1 MSIKYPGAGF
11 KRLSLVALLAALTT
25 PPPLTAQNAPSLEG
39 KVTGVEGRPLS
50 GVQVRATGAAGTQ
63 ALTNANGE
71 YRIAGLGG
79 GSVTLEVS
87 LIGFRTQTATVSLQ
101 EGQTVRRDFVMEVG
115 ALALEGIMVRGQVGQ
130 AEALNRQRTAPS
142 VRNVVSSEQIERF
155 PDATVPD
162 ALRRIPGVSARP
174 DRGETGFIF
183 IRGLS
188 PDLTTVTV
196 NGARLPSTA
205 QEGRGVELSSIPAEM
220 LESIEVIKAITPDM
234 HADAVAGSINL
245 QARRPTRPQFDG
257 RLESGSHSLSG
268 GSTYRGG
275 LTWGDVAGP
284 ISYVVG
290 GDIASQVRSTENT
303 QYTWGSWQG
312 QTVLNRLLLQ
322 QYPIDRTR
330 YSVNGTVNYTL
341 DEDSDFFVRG
351 LYSRYDTE
359 EERHRLLYRLDQGSR
374 TSASTATN
382 ARTYRQARRYKWERE
397 IWDFTAG
404 GIHSL
409 GDLTLDYHG
418 SVAMARRTEP
428 YRNYFFFRQTGV
440 DITADPSGDA
450 LFPVIG
456 VTNAKDVNNLS
467 DFRLMEYEWRL
478 DANRDDHLA
487 GGLNL
492 QVPLRLAGGGT
503 GSVKFGASVT
513 QREKERDTSEAVLD
527 QITGTFTMAPLGTA
541 SAGRAIT
548 SAAYPMG
555 PLLDWSKGAA
565 FYEQN
570 RQAFSGDPDEAAEA
584 AHTEDY
590 LANERVTALYGMA
603 TADFG
608 PLQVIA
614 GARYE
619 HTALDYDGKRLSFD
633 ATGAFQQVVPSKASA
648 SHGSLFP
655 GLHLRYRVDGG
666 TNVRF
671 AATRTIARP
680 DFLDLA
686 PNEYIRSDDEVVT
699 RGNPELTPATSFN
712 LDVLFERY
720 FASVGL
726 LQAGV
731 FRKDIR
737 DFAYTASSTIASG
750 PQSGF
755 QLLMPMNGARA
766 EVYGAEAAWQQRL
779 AFLPGA
785 LSGLGIYGN
794 VTLLHS
800 STDFGV
806 DGGRE
811 VRLPEQMN
819 QVANLALTYDLAGFS
834 ALVSANHQSN
844 FIDQVGSSAANDRF
858 GRERTQ
864 IDANVSQQITP
875 NVRAIVQLNNLTNEP
890 YTRYNGTMAT
900 PYEHEFEGFWGSVG
914 LRFNLR

>member
-1 MSIKYPGAGF
+1 MSTKYPGAGW
-11 KRLSLVALLAALTT
+11 KRLVLLAVLAALA
-25 PPPLTAQNAPSLEG
+25 PPLSAQSAPSLEG
-39 KVTGVEGRPLS
+39 QVTGVGGRPLS
-50 GVQVRATGAAGTQ
+50 GALVRVTGASGNQTM
-63 ALTNANGE
+63 TNADGA
-71 YRIAGLGG
+71 YRIIGLGA
-79 GSVTLEVS
+79 GSLTLEVT
-87 LIGFRTQTATVSLQ
+87 LIGFQTQTATVNLPA
-101 EGQTVRRDFVMEVG
+101 GQTLRYDFVMEVSP
-115 ALALEGIMVRGQVGQ
+115 LAMEGIMVYGQVGQ

-188 PDLTTVTV
+188 PDLTTVTI

-257 RLESGSHSLSG
+257 RLESGSHSLAG
-268 GSTYRGG
+268 GSTYRGA

-284 ISYVVG
+284 ISYNVG
-290 GDIASQVRSTENT
+290 GDVASQVRSTENT

-312 QTVLNRLLLQ
+312 QTVLNRLMLQ

-341 DEDSDFFVRG
+341 DEDSEFFVRG

-404 GIHSL
+404 GLHSL
-409 GDLTLDYHG
+409 GNLTLDYHG

-440 DITADPSGDA
+440 DILADPSGNV
-450 LFPVIG
+450 LFPVLG

-492 QVPLRLAGGGT
+492 RLPFQLDGGAAGT
-503 GSVKFGASVT
+503 IKFGASIV

-527 QITGTFTMAPLGTA
+527 QITGTFTMAPLGT
-541 SAGRAIT
+541 SSEGRAIT
-548 SAAYPMG
+548 SAGYPMG

-565 FYEQN
+565 FYDQN

-590 LANERVTALYGMA
+590 VARERVAALYAMT
-603 TADFG
+603 TAEFG
-608 PLQVIA
+608 LLEVIA

-619 HTALDYDGKRLSFD
+619 HTTMDYDGKRLSFD
-633 ATGAFQQVVPSKASA
+633 ANGAFQQVVPSKASA
-648 SHGSLFP
+648 SQGSIFP
-655 GLHLRYRVDGG
+655 ALHMRYRVDGA

-686 PNEYIRSDDEVVT
+686 PNEYIRSDDEVVR
-699 RGNPELTPATSFN
+699 RGNPELAPATSFN
-712 LDVLFERY
+712 LDLLFERY
-720 FASVGL
+720 FASIGL
-726 LQAGV
+726 VQAGL

-737 DFAYTASSTIASG
+737 DFSYTASSTIASG

-755 QLLMPMNGARA
+755 QLLTPMNGARA

-785 LSGLGIYGN
+785 LSGLGVYGN
-794 VTLLHS
+794 VTLSHS
-800 STDFGV
+800 STDFGI

-811 VRLPEQMN
+811 VRLPEQMK
-819 QVANLALTYDLAGFS
+819 QVANVALTYDLAGFS

-844 FIDQVGSSAANDRF
+844 FIDQVGRSADTDRF
-858 GRERTQ
+858 GQKRTQ
-864 IDANVSQQITP
+864 IDANVSQQITS

-890 YTRYNGTMAT
+890 YIKYVGSMAT
-900 PYEHEFEGFWGSVG
+900 PHENEFEGFWGSVG